1 MGMSKWVHPS
11 GIDAGKEESGCAC
24 FPLLSAL
31 VLAGVR
37 MLVHIPPLA
46 SISVTSSIGAGLSW
60 RAIWAMG
67 IQGGCTCHPFLLNS
81 IFEIWGLM
89 EGRLGREDPG
99 QLYLPAVPPQLHL

>member
-1 MGMSKWVHPS
+1 MHTLPPLVGIGATSIQGIHPGS
-11 GIDAGKEESGCAC
+11 CG
-24 FPLLSAL
+24 LLAEAS

-46 SISVTSSIGAGLSW
+46 SVGVTLSIGAGLSW

-67 IQGGCTCHPFLLNS
+67 G
-81 IFEIWGLM
+81 
-89 EGRLGREDPG
+89 DPG